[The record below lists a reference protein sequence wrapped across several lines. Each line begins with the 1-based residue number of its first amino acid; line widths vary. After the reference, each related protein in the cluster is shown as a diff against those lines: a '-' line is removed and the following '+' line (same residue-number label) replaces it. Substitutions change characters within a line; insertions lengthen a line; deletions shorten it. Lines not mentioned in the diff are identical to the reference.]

1 MSFHSTVLTIA
12 TIILI
17 LVLSYIGYVFGKL
30 LRNRKYPP
38 TISRCPDYYHIESN
52 TNGTKTVEYCAKNE
66 GLGEDYS
73 PYYTVQKGFLDVK
86 PIPGSETT
94 WSTHKLMNLTELE
107 KQKIVYEMKNNR
119 STWDGITY

>member
-1 MSFHSTVLTIA
+1 
-12 TIILI
+12 
-17 LVLSYIGYVFGKL
+17 

-52 TNGTKTVEYCAKNE
+52 TNDTQTVEYCAKNE
-66 GLGEDYS
+66 GLGDDYS

-94 WSTHKLMNLTELE
+94 WSTLKLMNLTELE
-107 KQKIVYEMKNNR
+107 KQKIVYEMKNNG